1 MKLIIIAVVVLL
13 STTSYAQWHTNLK
26 ESLSIAEKNEQLVL
40 LNFSGSDW
48 CGPCIRLRKEILDN
62 PAFEQMAEASL
73 VLVNADFHDKRCVS
87 KSKALST
94 QIKQLGDSVRR
105 ERMGKGM
112 TQEQLA
118 EFADLNI
125 RNVQRIEAGEIDVL
139 LSTIARIRK
148 ALGCPWEK
156 LIPKDWR
163 S

>member
-1 MKLIIIAVVVLL
+1 M
-13 STTSYAQWHTNLK
+13 
-26 ESLSIAEKNEQLVL
+26 
-40 LNFSGSDW
+40 
-48 CGPCIRLRKEILDN
+48 
-62 PAFEQMAEASL
+62 
-73 VLVNADFHDKRCVS
+73 S